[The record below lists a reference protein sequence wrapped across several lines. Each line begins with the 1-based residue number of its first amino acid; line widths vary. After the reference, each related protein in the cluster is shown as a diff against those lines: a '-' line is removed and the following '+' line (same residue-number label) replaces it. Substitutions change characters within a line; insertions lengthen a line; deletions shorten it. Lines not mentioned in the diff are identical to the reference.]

1 MICALWSL
9 SWKLF
14 RDWWIPFSRSH
25 LVLSKS
31 HHMLRVHWRNGWIES
46 RDPRWDRVVLIRW
59 RQRNPKYPLLR
70 SRRRRRRRR
79 CCCFPPLIIFTAP
92 PPSIAFYTFLFVRSF
107 SVSFL
112 VGSAVLS
119 QGSILEE
126 VGGIPGAKLWRCERR
141 RKCFGSELGG
151 VWRCC
156 E

>member
-92 PPSIAFYTFLFVRSF
+92 PPSPSPLYRFLHF
-107 SVSFL
+107 SLRPVLLCFL
-112 VGSAVLS
+112 LGRQRGAVT
-119 QGSILEE
+119 GIDF
-126 VGGIPGAKLWRCERR
+126 GGGWGDSRCETM
-141 RKCFGSELGG
+141 E
-151 VWRCC
+151 VWTPP
-156 E
+156 

>member
-92 PPSIAFYTFLFVRSF
+92 PLPLPPLSLSTLFSSSGPSLFPSW
-107 SVSFL
+107 
-112 VGSAVLS
+112 SA
-119 QGSILEE
+119 
-126 VGGIPGAKLWRCERR
+126 ARCCRRDRFWRR
-141 RKCFGSELGG
+141 LGG
-151 VWRCC
+151 FQVRNYGGVNAAVNVSGVN
-156 E
+156 